1 MNSVEFDKTATTAS
15 NDCQAFIVGP
25 NFFQNMLFATYIET
39 HSVWKSTVVD
49 NIVLVAANSG
59 EVIMRNTAVLY
70 DCFDLNGV
78 ALEDSVLVELGRL
91 PPEWS
96 LILFNLDRFVGIEKK
111 ALEYGVHGF
120 FYQDDSVETLLKG
133 LAAVFGGEL
142 WVSRRKMADVI
153 LENGFKLRRMQ
164 TGDHLFPHNLTR
176 REVEV
181 LGLLTL
187 GASNEVIAGKLFISP
202 HTVRTHLNHTFRK
215 INVSSRL
222 EASVW
227 ASRSLFQH
235 GHD

>member
-1 MNSVEFDKTATTAS
+1 MNSDDSDITSVAAQS
-15 NDCQAFIVGP
+15 DCQAFIVGP
-25 NFFQNMLFATYIET
+25 NLFQNTLFATFIET
-39 HSVWKSTVVD
+39 HSLWKSTVVD
-49 NIVLVAANSG
+49 SIAPVYADLG
-59 EVIMRNTAVLY
+59 GIFLGNTAVLF
-70 DCFDLNGV
+70 DCFELNGT
-78 ALEDSVLVELGRL
+78 ALEDSVLVELERL

-96 LILFNLDRFVGIEKK
+96 LILFNLDRCVGIEKK

-120 FYQDDSVETLLKG
+120 FYQDDSIETLLKG
-133 LAAVFGGEL
+133 LAAIFGGEL

-153 LENGFKLRRMQ
+153 LGNGFRLRRTQ
-164 TGDHLFPHNLTR
+164 SGDHIYPHSLTK

-202 HTVRTHLNHTFRK
+202 NTVRTHLNNTFRK
-215 INVSSRL
+215 IEVSSRL

-227 ASRSLFQH
+227 ASKTLFQH

>member
-1 MNSVEFDKTATTAS
+1 MDNDEYGQATAATFE
-15 NDCQAFIVGP
+15 DCQAFIVGP
-25 NFFQNMLFATYIET
+25 NLFQNTLFATYIET

-49 NIVLVAANSG
+49 RITPVASNSG
-59 EVIMRNTAVLY
+59 GVFLRNTAVLY
-70 DCFDLNGV
+70 DCFELTGV

-96 LILFNLDRFVGIEKK
+96 LILFNLDRSIGIEKK

-120 FYQDDSVETLLKG
+120 FYQDDPVETLLKG
-133 LAAVFGGEL
+133 LTAVFGGEL
-142 WVSRRKMADVI
+142 WVSRRKMTDVI
-153 LENGFKLRRMQ
+153 LENGFRLRRTQ
-164 TGDHLFPHNLTR
+164 VGDHLFPHNLTR

-187 GASNEVIAGKLFISP
+187 GASNGVIAEKLFISP

-215 INVSSRL
+215 INVASRL

-227 ASRSLFQH
+227 ASKTLFKL